1 MAFESSIAQ
10 LNAPLF
16 FDQKRFV
23 KDIAEGDAISIFR
36 NALSAAQNHFNNRF
50 HEGEEVHTL
59 VNESAR
65 FADLILHYAW
75 NQFEWDKDISLI
87 AVGGYGRG
95 ELHPHSDIDL
105 LILMRRD
112 RPQKY
117 RQNIEQFLTFLWD
130 IQLKIGHSVRSLSQC
145 VDEAKGDITI
155 ATNLMET
162 RLVCGNGDLRDA
174 MLKKTGPNK
183 IWSSAN
189 FYRGKID
196 EQSARHRKHDDTE
209 YNLEP
214 NIKEAPGG
222 LRDIQLINW
231 TAKRHFQLHRRS
243 QLVHAGFLSDEEYLT
258 LRRDE
263 EFLWKVRY
271 GLHLIAERP
280 EERLLF
286 DYQRKLATMFG
297 YTDSPGRLA
306 VEKFMQRYYQVVI
319 SIRELTDVLLQYLDE
334 VIYRKDKT
342 KVETVINERFLVRDN
357 FLDTVH
363 ESVFVDHPPALLEL
377 FVLLGENEHIDGIR
391 ASAIRQIRLHRKL
404 IDDDFRAN
412 PVNRKLFMRLLRSPN
427 KLSIQLSRMNRYG
440 ILGSYLPEFGKI
452 VGQTQHDLF
461 HIYPVDVHTLQVVRN
476 LRNFGHPES
485 EEEFPVAASIFKSL
499 DKPELIIIAALY
511 HDIAKGRG
519 GDHSLLGSA
528 DIADFATRHGVQ
540 PREVKLLQWL
550 VENHLL
556 MSTVSQREDTSD
568 PDVIYK
574 FAAHVGD
581 LMHLEHLYLLTVADI
596 NATNPRLWTDWKG
609 SLMHNLYFETKL
621 ALQGCLGLPDEK
633 ADWIKD
639 AKNAALSLLT
649 EQNVSEAQALSVWNG
664 VDEEFFLREEAN
676 DIATFTKAIIANTDD
691 NAPVLLLCDV
701 GDEFP
706 VATQIFVHA
715 KDRQNIFSITAAVL
729 DKLHL
734 NIQDARLHTTH
745 DNRAFD
751 VFYVLDDEGHPV
763 GDKPQLCNSIIEAL
777 REGILDPSSVS
788 FDVQRRTTRQL
799 KNFAVETVASLRND
813 PETNTTVLEV
823 ITPDRPGLLAHL
835 ASIFLRYGLNLYNA
849 KITTLGE
856 RVEDTFYV
864 TDYNHEPLT
873 DLEFSAK
880 IQETICIELDKRNL
894 DDAQG
899 SELQQIDVWK

>member
-404 IDDDFRAN
+404 INDDFRAN

-621 ALQGCLGLPDEK
+621 ALQGGLGLPDEK

>member
-286 DYQRKLATMFG
+286 DCQRKLATMFG

-404 IDDDFRAN
+404 IDDDFRAD

-621 ALQGCLGLPDEK
+621 ALQGGLGLPDEK

>member
-1 MAFESSIAQ
+1 
-10 LNAPLF
+10 
-16 FDQKRFV
+16 
-23 KDIAEGDAISIFR
+23 
-36 NALSAAQNHFNNRF
+36 
-50 HEGEEVHTL
+50 
-59 VNESAR
+59 
-65 FADLILHYAW
+65 
-75 NQFEWDKDISLI
+75 
-87 AVGGYGRG
+87 
-95 ELHPHSDIDL
+95 
-105 LILMRRD
+105 
-112 RPQKY
+112 
-117 RQNIEQFLTFLWD
+117 
-130 IQLKIGHSVRSLSQC
+130 
-145 VDEAKGDITI
+145 
-155 ATNLMET
+155 
-162 RLVCGNGDLRDA
+162 
-174 MLKKTGPNK
+174 
-183 IWSSAN
+183 
-189 FYRGKID
+189 
-196 EQSARHRKHDDTE
+196 
-209 YNLEP
+209 
-214 NIKEAPGG
+214 
-222 LRDIQLINW
+222 
-231 TAKRHFQLHRRS
+231 
-243 QLVHAGFLSDEEYLT
+243 
-258 LRRDE
+258 
-263 EFLWKVRY
+263 
-271 GLHLIAERP
+271 
-280 EERLLF
+280 
-286 DYQRKLATMFG
+286 
-297 YTDSPGRLA
+297 
-306 VEKFMQRYYQVVI
+306 
-319 SIRELTDVLLQYLDE
+319 
-334 VIYRKDKT
+334 
-342 KVETVINERFLVRDN
+342 
-357 FLDTVH
+357 
-363 ESVFVDHPPALLEL
+363 
-377 FVLLGENEHIDGIR
+377 
-391 ASAIRQIRLHRKL
+391 
-404 IDDDFRAN
+404 
-412 PVNRKLFMRLLRSPN
+412 
-427 KLSIQLSRMNRYG
+427 MNRYG
-440 ILGSYLPEFGKI
+440 ILGGYLPEFGKI

-528 DIADFATRHGVQ
+528 DIADFASRHGLQ
-540 PREVKLLQWL
+540 SREVKLLQWL

-581 LMHLEHLYLLTVADI
+581 LKHLEHLYLLTVADI

-609 SLMHNLYFETKL
+609 SLMHNLYFETKH
-621 ALQGCLGLPDEK
+621 ALQGGLGLPDEK
-633 ADWIKD
+633 ADWVKD
-639 AKNAALSLLT
+639 AKNAALRLLT
-649 EQNVSEAQALSVWNG
+649 EQKISEAQALRVWNG
-664 VDEEFFLREEAN
+664 VDEEFFLREEAS
-676 DIATFTKAIIANTDD
+676 DVATFTKAIIANTDD

-701 GDEFP
+701 GGEFP

-880 IQETICIELDKRNL
+880 IQETICVELDKRNL

>member
-334 VIYRKDKT
+334 VIYPKDKT

-412 PVNRKLFMRLLRSPN
+412 PVNRKLFMRLLRTPN

-621 ALQGCLGLPDEK
+621 ALQGGLGLPDEK

>member
-404 IDDDFRAN
+404 IDDDFRAD

-621 ALQGCLGLPDEK
+621 ALQGGLGLPDEK

>member
-377 FVLLGENEHIDGIR
+377 FVLLGENEHIVGIR

-621 ALQGCLGLPDEK
+621 ALQGGLGLPDEK

>member
-286 DYQRKLATMFG
+286 DYQRKLAIMFG

-621 ALQGCLGLPDEK
+621 ALQGGLGLPDEK